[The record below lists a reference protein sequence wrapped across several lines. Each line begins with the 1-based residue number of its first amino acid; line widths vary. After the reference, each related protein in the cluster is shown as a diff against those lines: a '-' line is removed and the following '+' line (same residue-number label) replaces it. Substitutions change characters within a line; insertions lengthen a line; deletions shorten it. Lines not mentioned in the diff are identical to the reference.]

1 MASAARRVCGMAE
14 ILAGVVA
21 AADDD
26 DDVTTPKRRK
36 RERKQKTTNTGGISI
51 SFKKKRKNCSP
62 TL

>member
-1 MASAARRVCGMAE
+1 LASAARRVCGMAE

-21 AADDD
+21 ADDDD

>member
-14 ILAGVVA
+14 ILAGVV

>member
-21 AADDD
+21 ADDD
-26 DDVTTPKRRK
+26 NDDVTTPKRRK